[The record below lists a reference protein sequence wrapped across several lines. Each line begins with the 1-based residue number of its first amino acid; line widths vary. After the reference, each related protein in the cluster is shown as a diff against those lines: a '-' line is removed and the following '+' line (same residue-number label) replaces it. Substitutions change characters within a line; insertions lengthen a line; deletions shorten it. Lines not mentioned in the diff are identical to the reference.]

1 MARVI
6 LCCVDDSQE
15 AREAARVAAGL
26 AKRLEASVVLL
37 HVGAATGAPGV
48 GAAPLG
54 RERLAEAEREAGA
67 ALLAEVVRDAGL
79 PGSTEA
85 RVELGNPASRAR
97 AVAEE
102 TDALLIVIGSRG
114 RGSVRGAL
122 LGSVSNDLAGR
133 APCPVVVVPPGT
145 SFARRA

>member
-1 MARVI
+1 MAGVL

-15 AREAARVAAGL
+15 AREAARVAAEL
-26 AKRLEASVVLL
+26 AERLEASVVLL
-37 HVGAATGAPGV
+37 HVGAPTVAPGLSV
-48 GAAPLG
+48 ARSGQ
-54 RERLAEAEREAGA
+54 ERLAETEREAGA
-67 ALLAEVVRDAGL
+67 ALLAEIVRAAGL

-85 RVELGNPASRAR
+85 RVELGDPALRAR

-102 TDALLIVIGSRG
+102 TGALLIVIGSRG

-122 LGSVSNDLAGR
+122 LGSVSNDLAGS

-145 SFARRA
+145 SLARRA